1 MKASKL
7 LIVTLILGVF
17 QLTLLEYFR
26 IFGIKPDLL
35 LVTVVMASL
44 FLEMRW
50 AIVFGV
56 GVGIFKDIF
65 GLSPFGLNILLFGLW
80 SFLSAKISRKISI
93 EDNLSA
99 TLLVWA
105 IALLQN
111 ITSGL
116 VLIYSGNFV
125 PLGIFLRISLLASL
139 YTAFTLPLILKVS
152 RVRI

>member
-1 MKASKL
+1 MKLSKL
-7 LIVTLILGVF
+7 LIITLILGVF
-17 QLTLLEYFR
+17 QLTLLGHFR

-35 LVTVVMASL
+35 LVTVVLASL

-65 GLSPFGLNILLFGLW
+65 SLNPFGLNILLFGLW
-80 SFLSAKISRKISI
+80 SFLSAKISREITI
-93 EDNLSA
+93 EDTLSV
-99 TLLVWA
+99 TLLVLV

-111 ITSGL
+111 IASGL
-116 VLIYSGNFV
+116 VVIYSGNFV
-125 PLGIFLRISLLASL
+125 PLGIFLRISLFGSL
-139 YTAFTLPLILKVS
+139 YTALTLPLILKVI

>member
-1 MKASKL
+1 MKLSKL
-7 LIVTLILGVF
+7 LIITLILGVF
-17 QLTLLEYFR
+17 QLTLLGHFR

-35 LVTVVMASL
+35 LVTVVLASL

-65 GLSPFGLNILLFGLW
+65 SLNPFGLNILLFGLW
-80 SFLSAKISRKISI
+80 SFLSAKISREITI
-93 EDNLSA
+93 EDTLSV
-99 TLLVWA
+99 TLLVLV

-111 ITSGL
+111 IASGL
-116 VLIYSGNFV
+116 VVIYSGNFV
-125 PLGIFLRISLLASL
+125 PLGIFLRISLFGSF
-139 YTAFTLPLILKVS
+139 YTALTLPLILKVI

>member
-17 QLTLLEYFR
+17 QLSLLEYFR

-56 GVGIFKDIF
+56 AVGTFKDIF

-99 TLLVWA
+99 TLLVLV

-111 ITSGL
+111 IAMGL
-116 VLIYSGNFV
+116 ALIYSGDFV
-125 PLGIFLRISLLASL
+125 PCGIFLRISLLGSF
-139 YTAFTLPLILKVS
+139 YTALTLPLILKAA